1 MHPSLVALP
10 DEIAA
15 ASGGE
20 TSNVAVAEGIFRQK
34 PYFIVRSITNWYIVD
49 GTPVGDLINASMKRM
64 YKKVAQ
70 FGNLAVYRIADE

>member
-1 MHPSLVALP
+1 
-10 DEIAA
+10 
-15 ASGGE
+15 
-20 TSNVAVAEGIFRQK
+20 VAEGIFRQK